1 MDSLSKKTNR
11 GGGGVSKFETFKYG
25 GQKIPR
31 RLVDPTYVPLGT
43 INIAWLKTVRF
54 ISRRCFC
61 VHVTTT
67 KHDNFTRY
75 KFQLGRVLSR
85 FNQGREKWGEGT
97 FLHTHSLSFLYFF
110 ISLSLS
116 FCLSFRLSFIWH
128 LLEQR
133 TDQKQSNVALKRTNF
148 SVFNWNV

>member
-11 GGGGVSKFETFKYG
+11 GGGGESVVSS
-25 GQKIPR
+25 R
-31 RLVDPTYVPLGT
+31 RLNMAGKKFHGGSSRLPLAT

-85 FNQGREKWGEGT
+85 FNQRREKWGEGT